1 MVWGEKVKQRFFDI
15 IDNQII
21 SDKSHRVALGC
32 ALGIVINFFPTLG
45 IGFLVAFVLAV
56 FFKANRPSAAA
67 ASLLTAPVIPLMY
80 TLNLGVGGLILTPA
94 TGKENLT
101 EFVLDQY
108 AIMLRLGNINEKIF
122 SFLDFFGTT
131 FILGAAVNAAL
142 FGTACYYLVGHM
154 LKRKAV

>member
-1 MVWGEKVKQRFFDI
+1 MTIVEKFKQRFFEI

-21 SDKSHRVALGC
+21 SDTSHRVALGC

-45 IGFLVAFVLAV
+45 IGFLVAFILAAL
-56 FFKANRPSAAA
+56 FKANRPTAAA

-80 TLNLGVGGLILTPA
+80 TLNLGVGGIILTPA

-131 FILGAAVNAAL
+131 FILGAVVNAAL
-142 FGTACYYLVGHM
+142 FGAACYYFVERI
-154 LKRKAV
+154 LKKRLA

>member
-1 MVWGEKVKQRFFDI
+1 MTRAEKLKQKFFEILDS
-15 IDNQII
+15 QII
-21 SDKSHRVALGC
+21 SDTSHRVALGC

-45 IGFLVAFVLAV
+45 IGFLVAFLLAA

-80 TLNLGVGGLILTPA
+80 TINLGVGGLILTPA

-108 AIMLRLGNINEKIF
+108 AIMLSLGNINEKIF

-131 FILGAAVNAAL
+131 FILGAVVNAAI
-142 FGTACYYLVGHM
+142 FGIVCYYLVERM
-154 LKRKAV
+154 LKKRAL